1 MPFQGRAFFLVF
13 AALCM
18 IAAGGCSPS
27 GQSAA
32 DEEKEFHFEQ
42 GNNCFNSM
50 DYPGAIEAFR
60 EALEV
65 NPRSAEAHY
74 RLAQLFDTKQPDPA
88 AAIFHYQEYLRLSPQ
103 AENAAVIRERIGA
116 CKQQLAADVLTI
128 PTAPAAMRQIVFLT
142 QTNNALK
149 LQIAQLQVEQK
160 NLNDYIVSLQAAA
173 KNNPAPPPQPD
184 FTGDVVP
191 APTRG
196 YPKNSIPVT
205 PLPPPRTSSHSYVVK
220 PSETLAAIAR
230 RNGVSLSALEAAN
243 PGVNPRKLR
252 VGQTLNLP

>member
-1 MPFQGRAFFLVF
+1 MS
-13 AALCM
+13 
-18 IAAGGCSPS
+18 GCSPS
-27 GQSAA
+27 DQSTA
-32 DEEKEFHFEQ
+32 DEEKEFHFQQ

-65 NPRSAEAHY
+65 NPRSAQAHY

-88 AAIFHYQEYLRLSPQ
+88 SAIFHYQEYLRLNPQ
-103 AENAAVIRERIGA
+103 AENAAVIKERISA

-128 PTAPAAMRQIVFLT
+128 PTAPAAMHQIDILT

-149 LQIAQLQVEQK
+149 LQIAQLQGEK
-160 NLNDYIVSLQAAA
+160 KTLNDYIANLQAASA
-173 KNNPAPPPQPD
+173 NNPVTPQRQD
-184 FTGDVVP
+184 FAGNVAQVP
-191 APTRG
+191 AHG

-205 PLPPPRTSSHSYVVK
+205 PLPPPRTSTRSYVVK
-220 PSETLAAIAR
+220 PSETMAAIAR
-230 RNGVSLSALEAAN
+230 KNGVGLSALEAAN